1 MLTRNYFE
9 FAFFILGLIYG
20 ILFGFTTYQI
30 IFPCPDCI
38 YEPPIFN
45 LSCPE
50 PKIPKCPDCICPEPE
65 KPKLPSFIE
74 ISKNMAEEHEYDF
87 NSYNCDK
94 FSKELVRRLR
104 DYGWNAKYCYGKVS
118 WNDQYYHAW
127 VKVEVPIEAT
137 TGKILE
143 PSKYKNNYEE
153 YWCK

>member
-137 TGKILE
+137 TGKIIE
-143 PSKYKNNYEE
+143 PNDYKKNYFPL
-153 YWCK
+153 WCK